1 MGTKEQPSVWDC
13 HGDALPDEPL
23 FTLLAR
29 DPQAPKLVRKWAHDR
44 AESVGRGHA
53 PITDAVKVAEAYELA
68 QKMEVWRARRRES
81 NPPMV
86 EGEGRRS
93 PVDSLEDIHTFSDSL
108 EDTYVRPTTKAE
120 THAAMY
126 GSGKPD

>member
-68 QKMEVWRARRRES
+68 QKMEVWRARRRDS

-93 PVDSLEDIHTFSDSL
+93 PVDSLE
-108 EDTYVRPTTKAE
+108 TYVPTDDVRDVSKAAR
-120 THAAMY
+120 HAAMY